1 MMPQHWV
8 IEVLTDLQGFAR
20 RNDMPVLAQHLDQT
34 LAVAAQELARRG
46 GDPTRDIESDGP
58 SRPGWHGL

>member
-1 MMPQHWV
+1 MMLQHWV

-20 RNDMPVLAQHLDQT
+20 RNDM
-34 LAVAAQELARRG
+34 AVAAQELARRG